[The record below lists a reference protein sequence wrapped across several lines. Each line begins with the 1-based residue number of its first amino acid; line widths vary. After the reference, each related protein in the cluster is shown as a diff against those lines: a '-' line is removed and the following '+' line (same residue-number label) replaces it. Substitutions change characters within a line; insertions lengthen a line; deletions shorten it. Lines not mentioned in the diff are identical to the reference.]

1 MWAEERQRS
10 ILNLVKAQG
19 RVETD
24 TLAETLS
31 VSRETVRRDLLLME
45 GQRLIRRVHGGVVSM
60 EPTTEPSDTERRL
73 KLADEKKRIAKAA
86 AQLLR
91 PGQACFVD
99 CGTTTGIFAS
109 ELAIL
114 DQVDVIT
121 NSIEVATVVRKARK
135 DRNLTLIGGQLSQDA
150 TANYG
155 ELALDQISRFNA
167 DLAIISPVG
176 IDPEKGLTYFGQ
188 PETEVARV
196 MQCHASRTLVLAD
209 HTKLGLVSRMVSFHC
224 RAIDTLITDKISDEE
239 RNCFLDAGVNK
250 VIRA

>member
-1 MWAEERQRS
+1 M
-10 ILNLVKAQG
+10 KA
-19 RVETD
+19 
-24 TLAETLS
+24 
-31 VSRETVRRDLLLME
+31 VSL
-45 GQRLIRRVHGGVVSM
+45 
-60 EPTTEPSDTERRL
+60 EPITEPSDKERRL

-86 AQLLR
+86 ALLLR

-114 DQVDVIT
+114 DGVDVIT
-121 NSIEVATVVRKARK
+121 NSIEVATVIRKTRK
-135 DRNLTLIGGQLSQDA
+135 DGSLILIGGQLAQDA
-150 TANYG
+150 TASYG
-155 ELALDQISRFNA
+155 EMAIEQLRRFNA

-188 PETEVARV
+188 PESEVARV
-196 MQCHASRTLVLAD
+196 MQSHASRTLVLAD

-224 RAIDTLITDKISDEE
+224 RAIDTLVTDKISDEE
-239 RNCFLDAGVNK
+239 MLCFLDAGVSK